1 MKNEIHGPQK
11 VNFRKRGFI
20 TGSLGEKK
28 KEELLYNRR
37 DPRKWDSV
45 ESHCLRVNK
54 ALVNRG
60 RGKMMSSSVQF
71 LLQVFRS
78 WQLWSQ
84 PQYGYSFREKIQEKN
99 QTPFLASPASGLV
112 KLKTLLA

>member
-1 MKNEIHGPQK
+1 MFPGSHLANMKNEIHGPQK

-20 TGSLGEKK
+20 IGSLWERK

-37 DPRKWDSV
+37 NPRKWDSV

-60 RGKMMSSSVQF
+60 RGKMMSRSVQF
-71 LLQVFRS
+71 LFQVFRS
-78 WQLWSQ
+78 
-84 PQYGYSFREKIQEKN
+84 
-99 QTPFLASPASGLV
+99 
-112 KLKTLLA
+112 